1 MTEFLKEHGESAH
14 PYTEGDMV
22 LIPGVHFSLA
32 GLQRFLKV
40 YLSEKDVPVI
50 RLLLA
55 FDPKLVGLTSLSY

>member
-1 MTEFLKEHGESAH
+1 
-14 PYTEGDMV
+14 MV

-40 YLSEKDVPVI
+40 YLSEKNVPVI

-55 FDPKLVGLTSLSY
+55 FDPKLVSLANPLY